1 MSSSSKRAFESFAT
15 SVPKMEKSPI
25 TVTQSPV
32 TTGTGLIAF
41 EYDGGVIMAA
51 DTLGSYGS
59 LARYRS
65 IPRLLKVNDKVVVGC
80 MGDYADYQ
88 YLQQIIE
95 QMEIDEACQDDGL
108 QTTARSLHSWL
119 TRILYNK
126 RCKMDPL
133 WTTFVVAGVE
143 ENGKPFLG
151 YVDKIGTAYTDPI
164 ICTGYASVLA
174 TPLIRKAVEDKKGKK
189 LSLEEARKLV
199 VDSLT
204 LVYYRD
210 AHAFNKYTVAVIPS
224 TGEAAKVEDPAI
236 LKGNWEV
243 ATMIAGY
250 E

>member
-1 MSSSSKRAFESFAT
+1 MSSSSKRAFDSFAT

-41 EYDGGVIMAA
+41 EYDGGIIMAA

-88 YLQQIIE
+88 HLQQIIE

-119 TRILYNK
+119 TRVLYNK

-133 WTTFVVAGVE
+133 WTTFLVAGVDE
-143 ENGKPFLG
+143 DGKSFLG

-164 ICTGYASVLA
+164 ICTGYASALA
-174 TPLIRKAVEDKKGKK
+174 TPLIRKAVQENGGK
-189 LSLEEARKLV
+189 LTLEAARKLV

-210 AHAFNKYTVAVIPS
+210 AHSFNKYQVAIIPS
-224 TGEAAKVEDPAI
+224 TGEAARIEDVAT

-243 ATMIAGY
+243 AHMIAGY

>member
-1 MSSSSKRAFESFAT
+1 MSSSSKRAFDSFAT
-15 SVPKMEKSPI
+15 SVPKMEKLPI
-25 TVTQSPV
+25 TVTQSPS
-32 TTGTGLIAF
+32 TTGTGIIAF

-119 TRILYNK
+119 TRVLYNR

-133 WTTFVVAGVE
+133 WTTFVVAGTE
-143 ENGKPFLG
+143 EDGKPFLG
-151 YVDKIGTAYTDPI
+151 YVDKIGTAYNDSI

-174 TPLIRKAVEDKKGKK
+174 TPLIRKAVQDGGGK
-189 LSLEEARKLV
+189 LSLEQARKLV

-210 AHAFNKYTVAVIPS
+210 AHAFNKYHVAVIPN
-224 TGEAAKVEDPAI
+224 TGEAATVEDAAT
-236 LKGNWEV
+236 LKGNWEL
-243 ATMIAGY
+243 ANMIAGY